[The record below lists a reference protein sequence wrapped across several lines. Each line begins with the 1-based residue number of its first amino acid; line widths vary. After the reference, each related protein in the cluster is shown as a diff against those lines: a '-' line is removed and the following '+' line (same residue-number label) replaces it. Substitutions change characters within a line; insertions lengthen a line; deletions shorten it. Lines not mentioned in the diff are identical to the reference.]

1 MSAQVLLICRSI
13 LLSLRDETDILE
25 PAIYQALI
33 TSAPDRPTTLKNPTA
48 QPMLRE

>member
-25 PAIYQALI
+25 SAIYQALI
-33 TSAPDRPTTLKNPTA
+33 IRAPDRPTPLKIRTP
-48 QPMLRE
+48 QPMLIE